1 MRRIPLVPATWLIG
15 FLVTGAVDCAA
26 QQSREPGFA
35 VTVESGVQLQ
45 SVIYDEFV
53 RVRYDTAMLTTQW
66 TERSRAV
73 PLLRASGRWRPYGSF
88 HGYVAVQRQ
97 SGPTQAVYRGGLTA
111 PDTFAR
117 RLQVTMLEGGIGIR
131 LTHWANGRGAFEYAV
146 GPVLALHRLDL
157 EGGHRG
163 AFLRLNPAAEP
174 PPQPNWGVRRWS
186 AWGIGLGAAIRHA
199 LSERVI
205 LRLAVHEHVFSRQV
219 QGIEEQ
225 ERADVA
231 RITGENP
238 PSFAFPRFSSHH
250 TSIRIGV
257 DYVVSFARTG
267 WTLAALPE
275 RVPELPPG
283 PSPEAR
289 AAADLALQGDT
300 AGAVTALRARLL
312 EADDDV
318 SAWRELAL
326 LLARMAEDRPAQR
339 EDAWQAL
346 RRAMPAYPGD
356 EALLA
361 SFGRIRALMGR
372 GGQEVLPPADLEL
385 SAIVADADAAGRLSL
400 ALGVRSGEL
409 PPAALDVRMEV
420 SGPDGRPV
428 ELRRVGDA
436 GEAGTV
442 LELRGMPAADGVLR
456 IEAVLGRV
464 PAGRYGVRVRVSDPA
479 SGRSADAVGGF
490 EIR

>member
-1 MRRIPLVPATWLIG
+1 MRRIPLRPAIWMIG
-15 FLVTGAVDCAA
+15 CLVTAAADGTA
-26 QQSREPGFA
+26 QQRREPGFA
-35 VTVESGVQLQ
+35 VTVDGGVQLE

-53 RVRYDTAMLTTQW
+53 RVRYDTASLTTQW
-66 TERSRAV
+66 TERTRAV
-73 PLLRASGRWRPYGSF
+73 PLLRATGRWRPYGNF

-97 SGPTQAVYRGGLTA
+97 SGPTEATYRGGLTA

-131 LTHWANGRGAFEYAV
+131 LANWSEGRGAFEYAV

-174 PPQPNWGVRRWS
+174 PPQPDWGVRRWS

-199 LSERVI
+199 LGERVV

-250 TSIRIGV
+250 TSFRVGL
-257 DYVVSFARTG
+257 DYVVSFTRAG
-267 WTLAALPE
+267 WHLAALPE

-283 PSPEAR
+283 PSPEAQE
-289 AAADLALQGDT
+289 AARLAWQGDT
-300 AGAVTALRARLL
+300 AAAVAALRARLL
-312 EADDDV
+312 DAEDDV

-326 LLARMAEDRPAQR
+326 LLARTAEDRPAQR
-339 EDAWQAL
+339 EEAWQAL

-372 GGQEVLPPADLEL
+372 GGQEVPPPADLEL
-385 SAIVADADAAGRLSL
+385 SAIVAEADAAGRLSL
-400 ALGVRSGEL
+400 AWGVRSGGL
-409 PPAALDVRMEV
+409 APAAVDVRVEV
-420 SGPDGRPV
+420 SGPDGRAV
-428 ELRRVGDA
+428 ALRPAGDVGESA
-436 GEAGTV
+436 TL
-442 LELRGMPAADGVLR
+442 LELRAVPAVDGVVR
-456 IEAVLGRV
+456 MEAVLARV

-479 SGRSADAVGGF
+479 TGRAADATGGF